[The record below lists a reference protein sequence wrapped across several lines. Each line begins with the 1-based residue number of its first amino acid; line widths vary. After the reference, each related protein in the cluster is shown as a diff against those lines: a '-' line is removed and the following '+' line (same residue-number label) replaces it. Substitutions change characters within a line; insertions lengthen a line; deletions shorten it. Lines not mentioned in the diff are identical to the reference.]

1 IETLIGGGQ
10 TDTFEVSD
18 GTTYSGV
25 IDGAGGAND
34 EVDFTGVT
42 SAVTVR
48 FGGGGS
54 DWDLSRINVITGN
67 DQTTLGLASGT
78 NTWTLD
84 GSASGEVVT
93 IPPTGEDALF
103 QGTLTFTGVS
113 ALHGG
118 SGEDTF
124 EATGNT
130 VFAGLLKGGAGSTN
144 TLDLSGFTDPA
155 TLVLGGDTGGWNFT
169 EIQDFVGNN
178 DATLGISHGT
188 NTWTLNQAQGGTLS
202 HNP

>member
-25 IDGAGGAND
+25 IDGGGGAND

-78 NTWTLD
+78 NTWTLE
-84 GSASGEVVT
+84 GAASGEVETV
-93 IPPTGEDALF
+93 PPTGEDALF
-103 QGTLTFTGVS
+103 QGTLSFTGVS

-124 EATGNT
+124 EATGTT
-130 VFAGLLKGGAGSTN
+130 VFTGLLKGGADSTN
-144 TLDLSGFTDPA
+144 TLDLSGFTDPT

-169 EIQDFVGNN
+169 EIRDFVGNN
-178 DATLGISHGT
+178 DATLGTSHGT